1 MVQITFDLLL
11 SNHYLPD
18 LCSTKQLFKLYAEL
32 LNIQVKKPYFFPHLK
47 IPSDKCTAPQMIL
60 KQFLQ

>member
-18 LCSTKQLFKLYAEL
+18 LCTTKQLFKLYSEL
-32 LNIQVKKPYFFPHLK
+32 LNIQVKKPYFFP
-47 IPSDKCTAPQMIL
+47 PS
-60 KQFLQ
+60 